1 MRHAWALIWSFST
14 MRSELMSNQL
24 QELFRRTR
32 RHGENQTKVNL
43 IQTEFGRWQDINLN
57 SSEP

>member
-24 QELFRRTR
+24 QELFRRKR
-32 RHGENQTKVNL
+32 RSGENQLKL
-43 IQTEFGRWQDINLN
+43 ILLGL
-57 SSEP
+57 SSEDRKI